1 MYELDPRTDH
11 ALATLRALPINT
23 LFAQAVLCG
32 DAEGRLFGDDPTAA
46 RTYYAV
52 NSYGMALVWGGP
64 PRPGFIDGLRVR
76 LLDRDR
82 ATATEWLQ
90 VHPAAWADEIAR
102 MLDGADGALRCTRV
116 NFAFDREAY
125 RRARAAL
132 PTLPPSTELVRTD
145 EAMFAR
151 LDGSVVPRHF
161 WRDSTQFVRAGGGF
175 SLMVGDAIAATAF
188 CSFRQGTLFELG
200 IETAAA
206 HRGRGYAR
214 HVACALIDECLRSG
228 LEPIWA
234 CRRENDASYQ
244 LALRLGFVPTAHLP
258 YFRLPDR
265 SVAG

>member
-1 MYELDPRTDH
+1 MYELDPRTEH
-11 ALATLRALPINT
+11 ALATVRALPINT
-23 LFAQAVLCG
+23 LFVQAVLCG
-32 DAEGRLFGDDPTAA
+32 DAEGRLFGDHPTDA
-46 RTYYAV
+46 RTFYAV
-52 NSYGMALVWGGP
+52 HSYGMALLWGGP
-64 PRPGFIDGLRVR
+64 PRPGFIDGLRLR

-90 VHPAAWADEIAR
+90 VHPAAWADEIASL
-102 MLDGADGALRCTRV
+102 LDAADGALRCTRV

-125 RRARAAL
+125 RRARNE
-132 PTLPPSTELVRTD
+132 LPPLPASTELLRTD

-161 WRDSTQFVRAGGGF
+161 WRDGTQFVRAGGGI
-175 SLMVGDAIAATAF
+175 SLVVGDEIAATAF
-188 CSFRQGTLFELG
+188 CSFRQGKLFELG

-234 CRRENDASYQ
+234 CRRENDASFQ
-244 LALRLGFVPTAHLP
+244 LAVRLGFVPTAHLP
-258 YFRLPDR
+258 YFRLPDCK
-265 SVAG
+265 VAG